1 MSQSSFVSRF
11 TAALALL
18 LPLCSTAQPLPDSD
32 SRCAMPPPFAGSVH
46 AAHGMRLGPALPFH
60 PGVELS
66 EAQQDAAFAILH
78 AASPALRQ
86 QEKNLH
92 QAQEALRALVPAT
105 PDELR
110 LQSVLERLAKAS
122 TGLELQRFRL
132 HQKLFSLLTP
142 EQRLRLTDCKGHAD
156 HGRSQARP

>member
-1 MSQSSFVSRF
+1 MSPLPFVSRF

-32 SRCAMPPPFAGSVH
+32 NLCAMPPLSGSIH
-46 AAHGMRLGPALPFH
+46 PAPWMRPVPALPFH
-60 PGVELS
+60 PGIELS

-110 LQSVLERLAKAS
+110 LQSVLERLAQAS

-132 HQKLFSLLTP
+132 HQKLFALLTP
-142 EQRLRLTDCKGHAD
+142 EQRLRLTACKGHAN
-156 HGRSQARP
+156 HGRRDARP